1 LQIVYFDCQPA
12 VDTDSLTASFFSA
25 GLSFDDWYKDIKM
38 AGKCLGFDFDIALA
52 DALCQSVQ
60 VKALRFEHGR
70 NSAPDDIMP
79 ARDVLNDLEK
89 CQCDD
94 SVKNLSRT
102 IFSRLL
108 ESEAQ
113 VRGISL
119 SQLMLSKQILEKTL
133 LQIIGFALAYKS
145 MKIDNVFSA
154 PVSLLSGQNLWSAK
168 KSTADFSPQTI
179 DFLVREAAAATIS
192 ESVGLTSAVVAAVLT
207 TVVSNW
213 SMPSFGALRQVG
225 YGSSGSNSQDGV
237 CRTLFGDLKAAR
249 FRSELISVLE
259 ANLDDL
265 SPQIL
270 SFAAEELFAT
280 GALDVFISP
289 VIMKKGRGGH
299 LLTVL
304 CNLEDKEK
312 MQSTIFAQTSTLG
325 IRSYD
330 CERSIAEREF
340 KSVLLEEGHQVRI
353 KIGFDLQGNI
363 VNAQPEYEDCA
374 AYARF
379 SGQSVQEVIRLAL
392 TKVEH
397 KSLKSVVVA
406 ILFACFISLPVLAKS
421 TAAQFSHTLGQARA
435 SSLRNEGG
443 FEIYSWN
450 VGGKWHYSLLPASKQ
465 EKTLSE
471 VTEYSVTLKS
481 FIELEAALGKLAPCI
496 VTWHN
501 HVLKEND
508 TSDNLSM
515 PHRVVLSQL
524 KKYCQTRQIKLVL

>member
-1 LQIVYFDCQPA
+1 MQIVYFDCQSA
-12 VDTDSLTASFFSA
+12 VDIDSLTASFFSA
-25 GLSFDDWYKDIKM
+25 GLSFDQWHKDIKM
-38 AGKCLGFDFDIALA
+38 VEECMGLDFDIALA
-52 DALCQSVQ
+52 DAVWQTVQ
-60 VKALRFEHGR
+60 VKKLCFERSR
-70 NSAPDDIMP
+70 NSTPDDIIP
-79 ARDVLNDLEK
+79 AQDVLNDLEK
-89 CQCDD
+89 CQCEN
-94 SVKNLSRT
+94 SVKNLCRT

-145 MKIDNVFSA
+145 MNIDNVFSA
-154 PVSLLSGQNLWSAK
+154 PVALLSGHNLWSTK
-168 KSTADFSPQTI
+168 KSTGDFSPQTI
-179 DFLVREAAAATIS
+179 DCLVREAAAATIN
-192 ESVGLTSAVVAAVLT
+192 ESAGLSSAVVAAVLT

-225 YGSSGSNSQDGV
+225 YGWSGGNAQDSI
-237 CRTLFGDLKAAR
+237 CRTLVGEIKAAR

-270 SFAAEELFAT
+270 SFAAEELFAI

-312 MQSTIFAQTSTLG
+312 MRSTIFAQTSTLG

-330 CERSIAEREF
+330 CERSVAEREH
-340 KSVLLEEGHQVRI
+340 KSVVLEEGHQVRI
-353 KIGFDLQGNI
+353 KIGFDLQGNV

-392 TKVEH
+392 IKLDH
-397 KSLKSVVVA
+397 KALKSVVVV
-406 ILFACFISLPVLAKS
+406 IMFTCLISFPVLAKS
-421 TAAQFSHTLGQARA
+421 TAAQFGRTLSQART

-450 VGGKWHYSLLPASKQ
+450 VGGKWHYSLLPASKE
-465 EKTLSE
+465 EKTLAE
-471 VTEYSVTLKS
+471 VTEYSVTVKN
-481 FIELEAALGKLAPCI
+481 FIELEAALGKLAPCV

-501 HVLKEND
+501 HVLKENG
-508 TSDNLSM
+508 TPNLSM
-515 PHRVVLSQL
+515 PHQVVLSQL